1 MEISHLLSTYNVP
14 GALCVLSA
22 FNPLELYGS
31 MFYHHVQEVRKLGIT
46 SVDGVQRGPRA
57 V

>member
-46 SVDGVQRGPRA
+46 SVDGVQRGPRE